1 MQKMKIFIV
10 ILGITALLTACKSS
24 QTTGTPTATAAPPTP
39 TATPTLAATAT
50 VSAASTTEATATL
63 TTSNSP
69 TPQSQAVR
77 QQITTGRETYNDDC
91 AQCHGENLQGVS
103 GPALSRSALVSFGTA
118 DQLFSFISDQMPL
131 GAAGS
136 LSEQQYENIVAYLLN
151 QDNLLPPGEVISAQD
166 VKTINLKSIATLTP
180 APAQQ
185 ATAAPAT
192 PAGTVEVELAHVP
205 DLGYYL
211 TDAQGLTLYQ
221 YSKDQPG
228 VSNCTDSCAQLF
240 PPLTVAEGTH
250 PIASSDVS
258 GQLGTIT
265 RADGSEQ
272 ITYTNMPQY
281 DHVPLY
287 RYAEDYE
294 PGQINGRRYL
304 EEWDILLI
312 NAPSATATPTLSSTT
327 SLASEEKPAL
337 GAPIYL
343 ESCTP
348 CHGIQGQGVDAP
360 PLRNSTYIQTTG
372 DQAIYDTIANGR
384 PHTEMP
390 AWLQDQGGP
399 LTKSEIVNVIGYL
412 ETLQH
417 VPSLPAATPQPPE
430 PTEAPPAP
438 GAPTPE
444 PARPSFPGGPGVAAT
459 MTGNIDQGRAQFGLY
474 CAACHG
480 PEGVQGIP
488 NPGSDDGS
496 VPPLNPIDPTLINP
510 DSKIFAA
517 NVDLFIEH
525 GSIPEGSSPL
535 ILMPAFGDR
544 NMLTQQQIANLIA
557 YVMSLNGVK

>member
-1 MQKMKIFIV
+1 MGKIKLA
-10 ILGITALLTACKSS
+10 ILGLALIALVSACQSGQS
-24 QTTGTPTATAAPPTP
+24 TGTPTASPAPPTP
-39 TATPTLAATAT
+39 TATHSLAATSTESAAPAGAATAT
-50 VSAASTTEATATL
+50 TSTTSVS
-63 TTSNSP
+63 TS
-69 TPQSQAVR
+69 QSQAVR
-77 QQITTGRETYNDDC
+77 QQISSGRETYDDDC
-91 AQCHGENLQGVS
+91 AQCHGKNLQGVS
-103 GPALSRSALVSFGTA
+103 GPALSRTALVSFGTA
-118 DQLFSFISDQMPL
+118 DQLLSFISDQMPL

-136 LSEQQYENIVAYLLN
+136 LSQQQYENIVAYLLD
-151 QDNLLPPGEVISAQD
+151 QDNLLPPGEGISAQD

-192 PAGTVEVELAHVP
+192 PSGTVEVELAHVP

-240 PPLTVAEGTH
+240 PPMTVNQGTQ
-250 PIASSDVS
+250 PITGTDVP
-258 GQLGTIT
+258 GQIGTIT
-265 RADGSEQ
+265 RADGSQ
-272 ITYTNMPQY
+272 QVTYTDMPQY

-304 EEWDILLI
+304 EEWDLLLI
-312 NAPSATATPTLSSTT
+312 NAASVAATATPSAAASF
-327 SLASEEKPAL
+327 ASEEKPAL
-337 GAPIYL
+337 GAFIYL
-343 ESCTP
+343 ENCTP

-360 PLRNSTYIQTTG
+360 PLRNSTFIQSAG
-372 DQAIYDTIANGR
+372 DQSIYATIANGR

-399 LTKSEIVNVIGYL
+399 LTKNEIVNVIGYL

-417 VPSLPAATPQPPE
+417 VSALPTATPEPPE
-430 PTEAPPAP
+430 PTEAPPPP
-438 GAPTPE
+438 GAPAPE
-444 PARPSFPGGPGVAAT
+444 PARPSFPGGPGAAASMSGDVA
-459 MTGNIDQGRAQFGLY
+459 QGRAQFGLY
-474 CAACHG
+474 CAVCHG

-496 VPPLNPIDPTLINP
+496 VPPLNPIDPTLVN
-510 DSKIFAA
+510 SNAKTFAA
-517 NVDLFIEH
+517 NVDLFIQH

-535 ILMPAFGDR
+535 ILMPSFGDHD
-544 NMLTQQQIANLIA
+544 MLTQQQIANLIA
-557 YVMSLNGVK
+557 FVMSLNGVK

>member
-1 MQKMKIFIV
+1 MGKIKLTLIAV
-10 ILGITALLTACKSS
+10 AIIALLSACRSGQSTSTPATSS
-24 QTTGTPTATAAPPTP
+24 APQTPTATRSLSVTSTVAAAPTS
-39 TATPTLAATAT
+39 AATAT
-50 VSAASTTEATATL
+50 TSTTNL
-63 TTSNSP
+63 S

-77 QQITTGRETYNDDC
+77 QQISTGRETYDDAC
-91 AQCHGENLQGVS
+91 AQCHGKNLQGVS
-103 GPALSRSALVSFGTA
+103 APALSRSALVSFGTA

-136 LSEQQYENIVAYLLN
+136 LSQQQYENIVAYLLD

-185 ATAAPAT
+185 ATAVPET

-221 YSKDQPG
+221 YSQDQPG
-228 VSNCTDSCAQLF
+228 VSNCTGSCAQLF
-240 PPLTVAEGTH
+240 PPLTVSAVTQPLAG
-250 PIASSDVS
+250 SDVP
-258 GQLGTIT
+258 GQIGFIT
-265 RADGSEQ
+265 RADGSRQ
-272 ITYTNMPQY
+272 ITYTDMPQY

-312 NAPSATATPTLSSTT
+312 NAPSVAATPTPSSAT
-327 SLASEEKPAL
+327 SFASEEKPAL
-337 GAPIYL
+337 GAFTYL
-343 ESCTP
+343 ENCTP

-360 PLRNSTYIQTTG
+360 PLRNSAYIQSAG
-372 DQAIYDTIANGR
+372 DQSIYDTIANGR

-399 LTKSEIVNVIGYL
+399 LTKTEIVNVIGYL
-412 ETLQH
+412 ETFQH
-417 VPSLPAATPQPPE
+417 VSALPTATPEPPE
-430 PTEAPPAP
+430 PTEASPPP

-444 PARPSFPGGPGVAAT
+444 PARPSFPGGPGSAAS
-459 MTGNIDQGRAQFGLY
+459 MSGNLDQGRTQFGLY
-474 CAACHG
+474 CAVCHG
-480 PEGVQGIP
+480 PQGVQGIP
-488 NPGSDDGS
+488 NPGSEDGS
-496 VPPLNPIDPTLINP
+496 VPPLNPIDPTLVNS
-510 DSKIFAA
+510 DSKTFAA
-517 NVDLFIEH
+517 NVDLFIQH

-544 NMLTQQQIANLIA
+544 DMLTQQQIANLIA
-557 YVMSLNGVK
+557 YVMSLNPVK

>member
-1 MQKMKIFIV
+1 MQKMRILIV
-10 ILGITALLTACKSS
+10 VLGITALLTACKSGQATS
-24 QTTGTPTATAAPPTP
+24 TPTATVAALTP
-39 TATPTLAATAT
+39 TATPMLAAST
-50 VSAASTTEATATL
+50 VSAAPTTEATTSLTASTAT
-63 TTSNSP
+63 S
-69 TPQSQAVR
+69 PQSQAVQ
-77 QQITTGRETYNDDC
+77 QQIKAGQETYDDDC

-136 LSEQQYENIVAYLLN
+136 LSQQQYENIVAYLLD

-185 ATAAPAT
+185 ATTAPAT

-240 PPLTVAEGTH
+240 PPLTVNEGTQ
-250 PIASSDVS
+250 PIAGSDVP
-258 GQLGTIT
+258 GQIGVIT
-265 RADGSEQ
+265 RADGSRQ

-312 NAPSATATPTLSSTT
+312 NAPSAAATPTPSSIT

-360 PLRNSTYIQTTG
+360 PLRNSSFIQSAG

-417 VPSLPAATPQPPE
+417 VPALPTATPQPPE

-438 GAPTPE
+438 GAPTPA
-444 PARPSFPGGPGVAAT
+444 PARPSFPGGPGAAAT
-459 MTGNIDQGRAQFGLY
+459 MTGNIDQGRAQFGQY

-496 VPPLNPIDPTLINP
+496 VPPLNPIDPTLVNS
-510 DSKIFAA
+510 DSKIFAT

-525 GSIPEGSSPL
+525 GSIPEGPNPL
-535 ILMPAFGDR
+535 ILMPAFGDH

-557 YVMSLNGVK
+557 YVMSLNEAK